1 MNIVIIA
8 GLIIT
13 LLTGVPVLMQ
23 ILKNHPKGLIIL
35 FFAEMWERFS
45 YYGMRGILIF
55 YLTQHFL
62 FDDATAGATYGS
74 YTSLV
79 YLLPLVGGLMA
90 DRYLGTRKA
99 IAFGALLLVAGH
111 GMMAFEGRPA
121 TETLTYAGTEYEV
134 VSEGRGAAREV
145 GIMIDGQ
152 RYAFTPAEGG
162 GLALTDL
169 PAGASLPQVLAE
181 GSYELEQTRDQGGV
195 SIFYLAVS
203 LIIMGVGF
211 LKPNIST
218 IVGQLYPQ
226 GDPRRDSGFTL
237 YYYGINLG
245 AFWAAVLCG
254 LLGQTVGWW
263 AGFGLAGVGMALGWV
278 VFVLGKPLLQGK
290 GEPHNPEA
298 LKKKVLGPINREW
311 MIYLLGV
318 IGVLPIVGLFI
329 ADAAVRRW
337 VAGTV
342 ETVNAMGA
350 EVSIFVK
357 AIEFFNVIGAFL
369 LTATLASLAYIGWFL
384 VTKCNKVERERMML
398 AVVLIFGAVVF
409 FTLFEQAGTS
419 LNLFADR
426 NVDLTLTPVAMQFL
440 GITVGTPAQLAAAGI
455 TPSGFWID
463 ATITAAQ
470 VQSFNAGF
478 ILIFAPIFA
487 AMWAYLASRRMDPN
501 PTMKF
506 GLGIMQVGLGFLV
519 VVWASNLEMANSAFQ
534 MPLITLA
541 LLYMLHTTGELFLSP
556 VGLSEITKLSVPSV
570 VSFMMAVWFL
580 ASSIAQ
586 YVGGVIAGLAGTETV
601 GGQVLDPQAAL
612 ETSLGV
618 FGQLG
623 WWGVGIGVGF
633 ILISFLI
640 KGWSHGANDAG
651 NHPGPTV
658 TDRGQEDG
666 NVARPG
672 ASTPA

>member
-1 MNIVIIA
+1 MSLNIVIMA
-8 GLIIT
+8 GLVIT
-13 LLTGVPVLMQ
+13 LLTGAPVLMQ

-55 YLTQHFL
+55 FLTQHFL
-62 FDDATAGATYGS
+62 FDDAMASSTYGS

-79 YLLPLVGGLMA
+79 YLLPLLGGIMA

-99 IAFGALLLVAGH
+99 IVFGAILLVAGH

-121 TETLTYAGTEYEV
+121 TETLTYAGAEYQV

-145 GIMIDGQ
+145 GIMIDGE
-152 RYAFTPAEGG
+152 RYGFTPAEGG

-169 PAGASLPQVLAE
+169 PAGASLPPVLPE
-181 GSYELEQTRDQGGV
+181 GSYELEATRDMMGV
-195 SIFYLAVS
+195 NIFYLAIS

-263 AGFGLAGVGMALGWV
+263 AGFGLAGVGMLAGLI
-278 VFVLGKPLLQGK
+278 VFVIGKPLLQGN
-290 GEPHNPEA
+290 GEPPSPE
-298 LKKKVLGPINREW
+298 LIKRPLVGPINREW
-311 MIYLLGV
+311 LIYILAILGV
-318 IGVLPIVGLFI
+318 GIVWFMVQRNALVGGVLSV
-329 ADAAVRRW
+329 
-337 VAGTV
+337 
-342 ETVNAMGA
+342 
-350 EVSIFVK
+350 
-357 AIEFFNVIGAFL
+357 
-369 LTATLASLAYIGWFL
+369 ATLLSLIAIVWIIAF
-384 VTKCNKVERERMML
+384 VCKTWVQRQRMML

-419 LNLFADR
+419 LNLFAAR
-426 NVDLTLTPVAMQFL
+426 NVDLTITPVAMQFL
-440 GITVGTPAQLAAAGI
+440 GITIGTPAQLAAAGI
-455 TPSGFWID
+455 TPTGFWID
-463 ATITAAQ
+463 ATITPAQ

-487 AMWAYLASRRMDPN
+487 AMWAFLASKKMDPN

-506 GLGIMQVGLGFLV
+506 GLGLVQVGLGFLV
-519 VVWASNLEMANSAFQ
+519 VVWAAGSGMVDSAFQ
-534 MPLITLA
+534 MPLIMLA
-541 LLYMLHTTGELFLSP
+541 MLYMLHTTGELFLSP
-556 VGLSEITKLSVPSV
+556 VGLSEITKLSLPSV

-586 YVGGVIAGLAGTETV
+586 FVGGYIAGLMGTETV
-601 GGQVLDPQAAL
+601 GGQVLDPQGAL
-612 ETSLGV
+612 ATSLDG
-618 FGQLG
+618 FGKLG

-640 KGWSHGANDAG
+640 KGWSHGANDAD
-651 NHPGPTV
+651 NHPGPSV

>member
-1 MNIVIIA
+1 MSLNIVIMA
-8 GLIIT
+8 GLVIT
-13 LLTGVPVLMQ
+13 LLTGVPVLLQ
-23 ILKNHPKGLIIL
+23 ILKHHPKGLIIL

-55 YLTQHFL
+55 FLTQHFL
-62 FDDATAGATYGS
+62 FDDATAASTYGS

-79 YLLPLVGGLMA
+79 YLLPLIGGIMA
-90 DRYLGTRKA
+90 DRYIGTRKA
-99 IAFGALLLVAGH
+99 IAFGAVLLVAGH

-121 TETLTYAGTEYEV
+121 TETLTFAGAEYEV

-152 RYAFTPAEGG
+152 RYDFTPAEGG

-169 PAGASLPQVLAE
+169 PADASLPQVLPE
-181 GSYELEQTRDQGGV
+181 GSYTLEQTRDQNGV
-195 SIFYLAVS
+195 NIFYLAIS

-263 AGFGLAGVGMALGWV
+263 AGFGLAGVGMALGLV
-278 VFVLGKPLLQGK
+278 VFVLGKPLLQGN
-290 GEPHNPEA
+290 GEPPNPE
-298 LKKKVLGPINREW
+298 LIKRPLLGPINREW
-311 MIYLLGV
+311 LIYISAILGV
-318 IGVLPIVGLFI
+318 GIVWFMVQRNALVGSVLGISTIL
-329 ADAAVRRW
+329 
-337 VAGTV
+337 
-342 ETVNAMGA
+342 
-350 EVSIFVK
+350 
-357 AIEFFNVIGAFL
+357 
-369 LTATLASLAYIGWFL
+369 SLALIAWIIAF
-384 VTKCNKVERERMML
+384 VCKTWVQRQRMML

-426 NVDLTLTPVAMQFL
+426 NVDLTITPVAMQFL
-440 GITVGTPAQLAAAGI
+440 GITIGTPAQLAAAGV
-455 TPSGFWID
+455 TPTGFWID

-487 AMWAYLASRRMDPN
+487 AMWAWLASKKMDPN

-506 GLGIMQVGLGFLV
+506 GLGLVQVGLGFLV
-519 VVWASNLEMANSAFQ
+519 VVWAAGSGMVSPTFQ
-534 MPLITLA
+534 MPLMILA

-556 VGLSEITKLSVPSV
+556 VGLSEITKLSLPSV

-586 YVGGVIAGLAGTETV
+586 FVGGRIAGLMGTETV
-601 GGQVLDPQAAL
+601 GGQVLDPQGAL
-612 ETSLGV
+612 ATSLDG
-618 FGQLG
+618 FGKLG

-640 KGWSHGANDAG
+640 KGWSHGANDPD
-651 NHPGPTV
+651 NHPGPTL

-672 ASTPA
+672 ASTTG